1 MKLLTIPERIQLLQN
16 LLDDPFDNVSQ
27 EILRLADEY
36 ENDKSVKEES
46 DPPPS
51 KPK

>member
-36 ENDKSVKEES
+36 ESNRPIDTAFIS
-46 DPPPS
+46 PS
-51 KPK
+51 GFLN

>member
-1 MKLLTIPERIQLLQN
+1 MKLLTIPESIQLLQN

-36 ENDKSVKEES
+36 ESDQSVKDES
-46 DPPPS
+46 NPSPS

>member
-27 EILRLADEY
+27 EILRLADEH
-36 ENDKSVKEES
+36 ENVKLVKDES
-46 DPPPS
+46 NPPPF

>member
-1 MKLLTIPERIQLLQN
+1 MKLLTIPERIKLLQN

-27 EILRLADEY
+27 EILRLANEY
-36 ENDKSVKEES
+36 ESGQSVKEES
-46 DPPPS
+46 DTPPS